1 MASVPTRRPAPPYA
15 PVARTASSSEWSAL
29 SYVEKISDR
38 EHQTHARLKESVET
52 KRRDG
57 HVDVEALDLTVVG
70 GGSSAAPMLPRYV
83 RHVSTPVG
91 TSEST
96 AVSFVDTQAVARSGM
111 QVGQG
116 VLSIGGHAPRE
127 RWLIRTAIVRD
138 VVLGAVVSC
147 QPSAPTSPHFVAR
160 ALCKGQWGRRVRARG
175 QRWSGVRHADMPRQ
189 NTHLNSQRLE
199 PQASIDRAMLGR
211 HHPRRKR
218 EPQI

>member
-1 MASVPTRRPAPPYA
+1 MVGALVRGEDLGSRASNSCPSERERRDEAPRRPRGCRG
-15 PVARTASSSEWSAL
+15 ARPHGS
-29 SYVEKISDR
+29 
-38 EHQTHARLKESVET
+38 
-52 KRRDG
+52 
-57 HVDVEALDLTVVG
+57 G

-127 RWLIRTAIVRD
+127 RRLIRTAIVRD
-138 VVLGAVVSC
+138 VVLDAVVSC

-160 ALCKGQWGRRVRARG
+160 ALCKGQWRRRVRAHG
-175 QRWSGVRHADMPRQ
+175 QRWSGVRHADMPRR

-199 PQASIDRAMLGR
+199 PQASIDRAILGR
-211 HHPRRKR
+211 PHPPS
-218 EPQI
+218 ET